1 MIQFINSTDIKYYV
15 LETVSELKMINII
28 PVFKGDYNIMGL
40 GKGE

>member
-1 MIQFINSTDIKYYV
+1 MIQFINSTDIKYV

-40 GKGE
+40 GRGE